1 MLNIIHL
8 EKISDNIY
16 EVTSEDTIRRLYDSD
31 GFIVALE
38 SKCGGEKIELGHNF
52 GENKLLRDIYEE
64 NNKLLVVI
72 S

>member
-38 SKCGGEKIELGHNF
+38 SKGEKIELGHNF